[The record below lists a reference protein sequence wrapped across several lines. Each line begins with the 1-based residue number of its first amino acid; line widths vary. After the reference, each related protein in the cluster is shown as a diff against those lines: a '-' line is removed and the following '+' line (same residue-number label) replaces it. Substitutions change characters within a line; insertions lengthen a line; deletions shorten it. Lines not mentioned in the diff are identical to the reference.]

1 MVEISSLERNIFYAN
16 VEKMIEPFRELDR
29 SEWFVPWQKPRPDRL
44 TAWHSRDYT
53 VQSFAV
59 AGGITRLAIHRS
71 DNDFLQP
78 CYGLRGGIPRDAIAQ
93 IKQELGFGALFGVE
107 IYPPQPD
114 ILNVADV
121 RHLWL
126 LPASPLPEA
135 SKLELA
141 QIRVFSHECFEIHC
155 YASDRD
161 IARISV
167 RTNPPSPGSD
177 ISWDVLQQIK
187 DVLGVADR
195 SAFEL
200 YPASGVIPLEDR
212 LTPYL
217 QRHLWL
223 LPERFPFEWR
233 LSPTGEVLNTGWE

>member
-1 MVEISSLERNIFYAN
+1 MVKINSLERNIFYAK
-16 VEKMIEPFRELDR
+16 VTHMIKPFRELDR

-44 TAWHSRDYT
+44 TAWHSPDFT

-78 CYGLRGGIPRDAIAQ
+78 CYGLRGGIPRDTIVQ

-107 IYPPQPD
+107 IYPPQSD
-114 ILNVADV
+114 ILHVADV

-126 LPASPLPEA
+126 LPASPLPDVSE
-135 SKLELA
+135 LELVQTVA
-141 QIRVFSHECFEIHC
+141 FSPDCFEVHC
-155 YASDRD
+155 YVSGED

-177 ISWDVLQQIK
+177 IAWDTLQQIK

-200 YPASGVIPLEDR
+200 YPAEGEVPSEDQS
-212 LTPYL
+212 TPYL

-233 LSPTGEVLNTGWE
+233 LSPAGQVLNPGWE